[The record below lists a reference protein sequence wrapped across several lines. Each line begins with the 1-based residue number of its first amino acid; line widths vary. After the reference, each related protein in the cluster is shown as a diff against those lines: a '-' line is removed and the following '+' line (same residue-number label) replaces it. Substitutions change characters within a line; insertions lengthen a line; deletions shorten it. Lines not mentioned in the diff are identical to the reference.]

1 MRGSF
6 VVVGLFMWVVVL
18 LASAFIPPVPTLSE
32 PRSRSRSRMMLMM
45 EKKQQNQRGH
55 TKQLQTR
62 GQALKTAAAL
72 LTSSSLLF
80 SVQPPSA
87 ALARGLPTTMG
98 PSKAELLEKTRSKRE
113 EDGLS
118 PEERKAKLAQIRKER
133 LERQKQ
139 IEAEEEARK
148 KNPNRKEVEL
158 DANLRSNYYYPTSR
172 KRYLPKIKAAVDELP
187 AARTAIEKGQWEKV
201 DAYAQKEADLAALP
215 LKLYASSLTGQGLS
229 LDVSFVK
236 TLNDQG
242 DLYAKELDNFKK
254 AVKAKDSGK
263 ATTALNKMEGA
274 LALYRKTARI
284 DTPDGGVGEFPT
296 DTKLGASFSNNNP
309 TLYKKKN

>member
-1 MRGSF
+1 MMRGSLVF
-6 VVVGLFMWVVVL
+6 GVFMSVVVL
-18 LASAFIPPVPTLSE
+18 LASAFLSPAVPTRSE
-32 PRSRSRSRMMLMM
+32 PRSRSSSRMMLMM
-45 EKKQQNQRGH
+45 ETQQNQGH
-55 TKQLQTR
+55 TKPQLQTR

-72 LTSSSLLF
+72 LTSSSFLF
-80 SVQPPSA
+80 SLQPPSA

-113 EDGLS
+113 DDGLS
-118 PEERKAKLAQIRKER
+118 PEERKAKLAQVRKER
-133 LERQKQ
+133 MERQKQ

-187 AARTAIEKGQWEKV
+187 AARTAIEKGQWEQV